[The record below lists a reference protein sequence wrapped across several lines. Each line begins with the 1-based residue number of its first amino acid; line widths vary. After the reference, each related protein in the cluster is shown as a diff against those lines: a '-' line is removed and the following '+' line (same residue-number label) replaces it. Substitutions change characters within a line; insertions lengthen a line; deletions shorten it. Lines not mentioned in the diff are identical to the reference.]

1 LALPI
6 SFLSDFGLKDEF
18 VGVVHG
24 VIARL
29 TPDAQIIDITHGVSP
44 GDIRGGALA
53 LTRAIQ
59 YLPSGVV
66 LAIVDPGVGT
76 KRRALALSTEV
87 GFFVG
92 PDNGL
97 LSPAVALVGGAT
109 SIHSIESPEVIIP
122 APGVTFQ
129 GRDVFAPAAALLA
142 SGEAQLTDLGPA
154 VDPGSVMPLMVPLPK
169 VEPPLVEGEVLWV
182 DWFGNVQTNIGP
194 DDLDLAGVRQ
204 GLALELRVGSTWHDA
219 SYLQA
224 FGDAGLDALLV
235 HVDSA
240 GLIAIAVRNGRA
252 DEALNLDVG
261 MAVAMRPGS

>member
-6 SFLSDFGLKDEF
+6 SFLSDFGLQDEF

-29 TPDAQIIDITHGVSP
+29 SPESRVIDITHGVGP

-59 YLPSGVV
+59 YLPHGVV
-66 LAIVDPGVGT
+66 LAVVDPGVGT
-76 KRRALALSTEV
+76 SRKALALETEI

-97 LSPAVALVGGAT
+97 LSPAVALVGGAR
-109 SIHSIESPEVIIP
+109 SIHSIESPDVVIP

-129 GRDVFAPAAALLA
+129 GRDVFAPSAALLA
-142 SGEAQLTDLGPA
+142 SGEARLADLGPE
-154 VDPGSVMPLMVPLPK
+154 VDPGSVVPLLLPLPK

-194 DDLDLAGVRQ
+194 EDLNLAGVVP
-204 GLALELRVGSTWHDA
+204 GVELELRVGGTWQEA
-219 SYLQA
+219 SYVRSY
-224 FGDAGLDALLV
+224 GDADVDGLLV

-252 DEALNLDVG
+252 DEALHLAVG
-261 MAVAMRPGS
+261 MAVAIRQTG